1 MRILVRFAFP
11 DTFIFALH
19 IAMKTQCVTQVL
31 VTSRSNEY
39 VTAAEHSGQIAH
51 WYSCQLCML
60 CKIHIISNC
69 LSGNNM
75 ENYIH

>member
-51 WYSCQLCML
+51 WYLLLPVMYALQ
-60 CKIHIISNC
+60 NTY
-69 LSGNNM
+69 N
-75 ENYIH
+75 